1 MRRDGGRSGQICRG
15 AHRTHQAAR
24 RSLRAPE
31 ESGVGVFS
39 LRFEEYARRR
49 EAEALAATLPPYE
62 TAIDRADGNVR
73 TIGNE
78 WTQQLF
84 DGPFYESKAPAQP
97 GLPVLNL
104 VFVRSSE
111 GNTIAD
117 NPQLLGGGH
126 TDKHLIYE
134 GLSRV
139 DADAVLSGAIT
150 ARSRSLVLSVWHPEI
165 VKLRLALGK
174 PRHPMQVVVT
184 AAGDLHFDEGLMF
197 QESDLRSCLIAPSST
212 VSQLRARAARVPWVE
227 ILDAGE
233 PLSVR
238 RGLEQLAARGVANV
252 TAIGG
257 RRTAQALLEE
267 RTVADL
273 YLTTS
278 SISAGQP
285 DTPYYSGPPLPLDLV
300 VQKRGTGP
308 EEGVR
313 FEHFRVASS
322 S

>member
-1 MRRDGGRSGQICRG
+1 VIG
-15 AHRTHQAAR
+15 
-24 RSLRAPE
+24 
-31 ESGVGVFS
+31 
-39 LRFEEYARRR
+39 
-49 EAEALAATLPPYE
+49 
-62 TAIDRADGNVR
+62 RADERLTTLGS
-73 TIGNE
+73 E
-78 WTQQLF
+78 WTRRLF

-97 GLPVLNL
+97 GLPVVNL
-104 VFVRSSE
+104 VFVRSRE
-111 GNTIAD
+111 GNTIAE

-139 DADAVLSGAIT
+139 HADAVLSGAVT
-150 ARSRSLVLSVWHPEI
+150 ASSRTLVLSVWHPEL

-197 QESDLRSCLIAPSST
+197 QESDLRSCLIAPSSA
-212 VSQLRARAARVPWVE
+212 VPQLRARAARVPWVE
-227 ILDAGE
+227 IIDAGE
-233 PLSVR
+233 PLSLQ
-238 RGLEQLAARGVANV
+238 RGLEQLAARGVAAV

-257 RRTAQALLEE
+257 RRTAQALLQE

-278 SISAGQP
+278 PISAGQP

-313 FEHFRVASS
+313 FEHFRVARSS
-322 S
+322 